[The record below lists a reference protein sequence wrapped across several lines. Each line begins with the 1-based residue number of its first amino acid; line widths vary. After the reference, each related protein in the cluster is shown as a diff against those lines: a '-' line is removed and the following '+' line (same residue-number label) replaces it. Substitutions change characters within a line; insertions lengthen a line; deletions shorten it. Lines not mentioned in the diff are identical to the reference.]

1 MTNEKKSRKT
11 NVPQHAIANHQ
22 IDYHGACNRTTN
34 KGFRAGQWYRRY
46 RTIICST
53 LSIFNRG
60 PQIYLRMP
68 ATLATLHNRTKRRDR
83 FLFVL
88 FSPFS
93 FFSFHFSLFLL
104 FLKLYFSRNVENRA
118 KGIRITQMDKDE
130 RTGYQMTTE
139 DKKCT

>member
-1 MTNEKKSRKT
+1 MANEKSRKT

-60 PQIYLRMP
+60 PQIYLRRLP
-68 ATLATLHNRTKRRDR
+68 RSLHFTIVRNDAIVSYS
-83 FLFVL
+83 F
-88 FSPFS
+88 FSPFFFYFSSFS
-93 FFSFHFSLFLL
+93 FFLFSFIPETIFFSQWRTV
-104 FLKLYFSRNVENRA
+104 LKGPYQREW
-118 KGIRITQMDKDE
+118 IRTSVPVI
-130 RTGYQMTTE
+130 R
-139 DKKCT
+139 